1 MPVQHTLPAPSPRCS
16 RERVGVRALSGE
28 FGLDCGK
35 NAFEIAKN
43 IVVPESKYSVTFFSQ
58 TAISYRVCS
67 RFIVLS
73 AVNLN
78 YEKSFA
84 ADEITDVTAY
94 RLLPDCSA
102 IRPLPAKSGER
113 LKKLSHQ
120 SLHPLHRCAVGE
132 YGLRQH
138 GFGDAEMIVQYA
150 LDDRAQVGGRREVA
164 GFIEIGGF

>member
-1 MPVQHTLPAPSPRCS
+1 MSVDLPVANPIPESCFRIRLIDAQPSRDSDHLPIWSAPCPAPH
-16 RERVGVRALSGE
+16 
-28 FGLDCGK
+28 
-35 NAFEIAKN
+35 
-43 IVVPESKYSVTFFSQ
+43 
-58 TAISYRVCS
+58 
-67 RFIVLS
+67 
-73 AVNLN
+73 
-78 YEKSFA
+78 
-84 ADEITDVTAY
+84 
-94 RLLPDCSA
+94 PDCSA

-164 GFIEIGGF
+164 GFIEIGGCLSLALPNPPPPLPPPPLSPTAQPPAR